1 MIKII
6 NSIKLEIIGILI
18 YLLLF
23 IIPIIT
29 YLKFKEKV
37 NPIAALKLSNKPIR
51 NILKAVLISLVYILL
66 LTIKNEFTDR
76 KPINLNIGI
85 MWVSVFLVGT
95 FEEIPFR
102 GFLLQKLWK
111 KINFVQANIV
121 TTLLFVL
128 IHIPEWIYSGADII
142 KSSFTVS
149 IVSLVLGYLF
159 KEYDSLWIPIVCH
172 SIFNFTTW
180 IGLK

>member
-1 MIKII
+1 MT

-23 IIPIIT
+23 IVPVIT

-37 NPIAALKLSNKPIR
+37 NPLSALKLRDKPIK
-51 NILKAVLISLVYILL
+51 NILKAILISLVYILL
-66 LTIKNEFTDR
+66 LTIKNELTDR
-76 KPINLNIGI
+76 NPINLNIGV
-85 MWVSVFLVGT
+85 MWVSVLLVGT

-102 GFLLQKLWK
+102 GFLLQKLWNK
-111 KINFVQANIV
+111 LNFVQANIV
-121 TTLLFVL
+121 TTILFVL

>member
-1 MIKII
+1 M
-6 NSIKLEIIGILI
+6 LI
-18 YLLLF
+18 
-23 IIPIIT
+23 
-29 YLKFKEKV
+29 V
-37 NPIAALKLSNKPIR
+37 
-51 NILKAVLISLVYILL
+51 
-66 LTIKNEFTDR
+66 KNELTDR
-76 KPINLNIGI
+76 RPINLSIGI
-85 MWVSVFLVGT
+85 MWVSVFLVGI
-95 FEEIPFR
+95 FEEVPFR
-102 GFLLQKLWK
+102 GFLLQKLCK
-111 KINFVQANIV
+111 KLNFIQANII